1 MFVMVSIVM
10 RVIKRGK
17 YFYLQHSFRQD
28 GKVVTR
34 EKYLGKEVPEN
45 VDALARKLMREWQG
59 DLYAK
64 LEKIGDNFRRSW
76 DRCPESARQREMQ
89 EIGILFTYNT
99 NAIEGSTITL
109 SETRGV
115 VVDKVAPN
123 KALRDVL
130 ETDAHFDVFLGM
142 LNKRERISVELLLGW
157 HEGIFGKTKEDIAG
171 KFRDYLV
178 RVGAYTA
185 PDWQDVSGLMDELV
199 GFVGTER
206 MSPVELAARAHYRFE
221 KIHPFGDG
229 NGRVGR
235 LLMNHILWHGGYP
248 MLIIEYVKRKSYYR
262 ALEKDEEGFVRYF
275 FRRYLSA
282 HGKVYG

>member
-1 MFVMVSIVM
+1 MVTIVM
-10 RVIKRGK
+10 RIIKRGN

-34 EKYLGKEVPEN
+34 EKYLGKEVPKD
-45 VDALARKLMREWQG
+45 VDAFARELRADAQRV
-59 DLYAK
+59 LYAK
-64 LEKIGDNFRRSW
+64 FEKIRDNFRKSL

-109 SETRGV
+109 SETRGI

-123 KALRDVL
+123 RALMDVV

-142 LNKRERISVELLLGW
+142 LNKCERISVELLLRW
-157 HEGIFGKTKEDIAG
+157 HKDIFGKTKEDIAG

-178 RVGAYTA
+178 RVGAYNA
-185 PDWQDVSGLMDELV
+185 PDWQDVCGLMDELV
-199 GFVGTER
+199 GFVGKGG
-206 MSPVELAARAHYRFE
+206 MNPVALAARAHYRFE

-235 LLMNHILWHGGYP
+235 LLMNHILWHDGYP
-248 MLIIEYVKRKSYYR
+248 MLVIEYVKRKSYYR
-262 ALEKDEEGFVRYF
+262 ALEKDEDGFVKYF

-282 HGKVYG
+282 HGGCMVE

>member
-1 MFVMVSIVM
+1 MVTIVM
-10 RVIKRGK
+10 RVIKKGN

-34 EKYLGKEVPEN
+34 EKYLGKEVPLN
-45 VDALARKLMREWQG
+45 VEVLERELMREWQG

-64 LEKIGDNFRRSW
+64 FEKIRDNFRKSW

-109 SETRGV
+109 SETRGI

-123 KALRDVL
+123 KALRDVE
-130 ETDAHFDVFLGM
+130 ETDAHFKVFLEM
-142 LNKRERISVELLLGW
+142 LDKKEEISVDLMLGW
-157 HEGIFGKTKEDIAG
+157 HKGIFGKTKEDIAG
-171 KFRDYLV
+171 KLRDYLV
-178 RVGAYTA
+178 RVGSYTA
-185 PDWQDVSGLMDELV
+185 PDWQDVCGLMDELV
-199 GFVGTER
+199 VFVGKGG

-235 LLMNHILWHGGYP
+235 LLMNHILWHEGYP
-248 MLIIEYVKRKSYYR
+248 MLVIEYVKRKSYYR
-262 ALEKDEEGFVRYF
+262 ALEKDEEGFVKYF

-282 HGKVYG
+282 HG